1 MECLSSKHVTEIVA
15 AFLMEHDGAKV
26 FWDPES
32 QGPLKKDLTQIL
44 PPQRKSEVL
53 NMVKLLLASGPRML
67 QKIIFFSF
75 YRHVLSMATIFYI
88 LPRVGREGENRVS
101 TKLIFQL
108 LKWTSGWNKNHL
120 IVGIT
125 ALFLQC
131 CLAGWFIFQSL
142 GEWHWFQDRAISL

>member
-1 MECLSSKHVTEIVA
+1 MECLSSKYVTEIIA
-15 AFLMEHDGAKV
+15 EFPMEHDGAKV

-108 LKWTSGWNKNHL
+108 LK
-120 IVGIT
+120 
-125 ALFLQC
+125 
-131 CLAGWFIFQSL
+131 
-142 GEWHWFQDRAISL
+142 